1 MFGYADQD
9 KEEEEADDKMMID
22 ILRKQVASMTLKL
35 EQKDMQIMNFR
46 QDVARLTKDN
56 ANLRAKVMTLKEQ

>member
-1 MFGYADQD
+1 
-9 KEEEEADDKMMID
+9 MIE

-46 QDVARLTKDN
+46 SDVARLNKEN
-56 ANLRAKVMTLKEQ
+56 ATLKAKMMALKEK